1 MKGMK
6 NFLRSKKGQVM
17 DQLGSLG
24 IGIATLVI
32 ILAVVFLIMANVG
45 ANTQVAAD
53 ANATAAVQTL
63 TTAAATIPTWVPL
76 VVIVAIGALILGLV
90 QVFRQR

>member
-1 MKGMK
+1 MKKLLKMF
-6 NFLRSKKGQVM
+6 NSKKGQVM

-32 ILAVVFLIMANVG
+32 ILAVVFLIMSNVLS
-45 ANTQVAAD
+45 NSQVAAD